1 MKMISKLWILALTG
15 VMLVSCSNKK
25 EFRIEGS
32 LQNGAGKKV
41 QVRTLFM
48 NKWAPADSAEVD
60 KKDHFV
66 LSSELEQPTFAL
78 LQTLQNHFI
87 TLIVK
92 PGDRITVNA
101 DYENIENEH
110 SIKGSEDTQLFEDFL
125 THLRENAKKLNKLK
139 RIYRDSVKSPRF
151 NDILADLNSRSGEIL
166 KDQKEYAKKF
176 VEEHLNSLASMLVL
190 YQQISPGRYILD
202 PVEDF
207 HYYVMVD
214 SALNAEYP
222 KADPVIAFHAQMT
235 GLRERRQEQDMVNR
249 MLGIGKVPPDIVLP
263 TPDGDTLQLSSLRG
277 RVVLLDFWA
286 SWCGPC
292 RRENPNLVND
302 YNRFHRKGFD
312 IFQVSLDRTKE
323 AWLNGIKQDH
333 LEQWHHVSDLGYWQS
348 SVVKLYHIQGIPTNY
363 LLDKN
368 GKIIAKNLRGQALS
382 QKLEEILRK

>member
-1 MKMISKLWILALTG
+1 MKMFSRVWILALTG

-25 EFRIEGS
+25 EFRIEGT
-32 LQNGAGKKV
+32 LHNGAGKKV
-41 QVRTLFM
+41 EVRTLFM

-60 KKDHFV
+60 KNDHFV
-66 LSSELEQPTFAL
+66 LSSEVEQPTFAL

-101 DYENIENEH
+101 DYENIENQH
-110 SIKGSEDTQLFEDFL
+110 SIEGSEDTQFFEDFL
-125 THLRENAKKLNKLK
+125 SHLRENAKKLNELK
-139 RIYRDSVKSPRF
+139 RIYRDSAKSPRF
-151 NDILADLNSRSGEIL
+151 NDILANLNSRSAEIL
-166 KDQKEYAKKF
+166 KDQQTYAKKF

-202 PVEDF
+202 PVQDF
-207 HYYVMVD
+207 KYYVMVD

-235 GLRERRQEQDMVNR
+235 GLRERRREQDDINR
-249 MLGIGKVPPDIVLP
+249 MLGIGKIPPDIALP

-277 RVVLLDFWA
+277 KVVLLDFWA

-292 RRENPNLVND
+292 RRENPNLVKE

-368 GKIIAKNLRGQALS
+368 GKIIAKNLRGQALA
-382 QKLEEILRK
+382 QKLEEILGN